1 MLPALLPSAPAFLP
15 VQARYAGGAGPGAR
29 EGEHTITANNRW
41 SRVQLTFRHLP
52 AEVWCCLEARLA
64 WTAEEEGGQA
74 LDFALA
80 GFDFLAADGS
90 SLDLDHVPGLARTL
104 LDPHSGWIAGP
115 ACQPAGSELVRSA
128 PVRLA
133 FGVPPQARGL
143 ALTFRSW
150 RNTDSFTI
158 AEPRL
163 RPGTPLAAGAFRR
176 RRLGPS
182 PEPLRHGLVP
192 GLGLVV
198 RGQIHAARPDEHAA
212 RVSLVYRDRD
222 GAEIPPPYP
231 GTVAVPG
238 LGAKPGQG
246 ELGQGELGR
255 GEPGRGEPGSGA
267 NRSLGAAINLPA
279 RPQARRFTL
288 DLQPPP
294 GATSLD
300 LGFCT
305 WEEEGES
312 LATVEL
318 VGPPEVALEDRFRL
332 ESLCGDDLL
341 DAPGFLARLSARL
354 GQDPGAEA
362 AWILGPGEAG
372 AAALPLARAR
382 SLRGE
387 AERPVAL
394 RPDGGLALRLAGC
407 PDWALPEAPSFRED
421 PFRAAPSRAISWR
434 LAYQSLTWLLALAET
449 APARALALAQA
460 WSRANPWGQ
469 PADPLSLHPGAL
481 PARAEVWIGLLAL
494 PGAGAAAPVLT
505 GEAVRHGF
513 ALAEIVGQ
521 NTFGQSLHQLQ
532 AAAAL
537 LTLARA
543 LPRLPLS
550 AHWNGLARDSLRD
563 GVPALLPEDGRFAES
578 SLHRRLDL
586 VTLGRALRDALG
598 EAAPGPLVAARTE
611 AALSELANLLDPG
624 GRLPPFGEV
633 LPGTDD
639 AGWIARLRGGAG
651 LVAQRPALAASAS
664 STLGPGGLSA
674 RHETA
679 GRGWAHFACTFAE
692 TSPQGHAD
700 CTSYVYA
707 AGATRWI
714 VEAGGSEQVETGAAR
729 HYLLSARAHNVAVIE
744 GYEPVAGGGLHRG
757 SLALPGAMAHAI
769 ETTVHGPGCR
779 HLRFFV
785 LPHDLSGLAVIDRF
799 TPAEGGP
806 LTFWG
811 LAHLAPET
819 LVAVEGARRVQARQG
834 GRRLGLV
841 PFAIAGRVAGL
852 ETVIGRSDRPGTM
865 QGFVVGRPGLLDP
878 ACTLRYAVS
887 GRGTICGGLL
897 MAVDGPAE
905 DSLARVLAREEL
917 GRFVM
922 GG

>member
-1 MLPALLPSAPAFLP
+1 MLPALLPSEPVFLP

-29 EGEHTITANNRW
+29 EGEHAITANNRW

-52 AEVWCCLEARLA
+52 AEAWCCLEVRLA
-64 WTAEEEGGQA
+64 WTAEEEGAQA
-74 LDFALA
+74 LDFLLA

-90 SLDLDHVPGLARTL
+90 SLDVEHVPGLARSL
-104 LDPHSGWIAGP
+104 LDPHSAWIAGP
-115 ACQPAGSELVRSA
+115 ACQPAGSEFVRAA
-128 PVRLA
+128 PVRIA

-143 ALTFRSW
+143 SLTLRSW
-150 RNTDSFTI
+150 RNTEGVTV

-163 RPGTPLAAGAFRR
+163 RPGTPLGAGAFRR
-176 RRLGPS
+176 RRLGPQ

-212 RVSLVYRDRD
+212 RVGLVYRDRD

-238 LGAKPGQG
+238 LGAKPGT
-246 ELGQGELGR
+246 E
-255 GEPGRGEPGSGA
+255 EPGEGA
-267 NRSLGAAINLPA
+267 KPALGAAINLPA
-279 RPQARRFTL
+279 QPQARRFTL
-288 DLQPPP
+288 DLEPPP

-305 WEEEGES
+305 WEEEGER
-312 LATVEL
+312 LPAVEL
-318 VGPPEVALEDRFRL
+318 LGPPEVALEDRFRL

-354 GQDPGAEA
+354 DRDPGAEA
-362 AWILGPGEAG
+362 AWIPGPGEAG

-382 SLRGE
+382 SLRAE
-387 AERPVAL
+387 AERPVVL
-394 RPDGGLALRLAGC
+394 RPDGSLSLRLAGC
-407 PDWALPEAPSFRED
+407 PDWALPESPDFRED
-421 PFRAAPSRAISWR
+421 PFRAVPSRAIPWR
-434 LAYQSLTWLLALAET
+434 LAYHSLTWLLPLAEA
-449 APARALALAQA
+449 APARALSLAQA

-537 LTLARA
+537 LALARA

-550 AHWNGLARDSLRD
+550 NHWDGLARASLRD
-563 GVPALLPEDGRFAES
+563 GVPILLPADGHFADS

-586 VTLGRALRDALG
+586 VTLGRALREPLG

-611 AALSELANLLDPG
+611 AALSDLAGLVDPG

-633 LPGTDD
+633 FSGTDD
-639 AGWIARLRGGAG
+639 AGWIGRLRGSTG
-651 LVAQRPALAASAS
+651 LVAQRPAATPTATAS
-664 STLGPGGLSA
+664 STLLPDGLSA

-700 CTSYVYA
+700 CSSYVYA

-714 VEAGGSEQVETGAAR
+714 VEAGGSEQVEIGAAR
-729 HYLLSARAHNVAVIE
+729 HYLLSARAHNVAVID
-744 GYEPVAGGGLHRG
+744 GHEPVAGRGFHRG
-757 SLALPGAMAHAI
+757 SLALPGAVAHAV
-769 ETTVHGPGCR
+769 ETTVHGPGFR
-779 HLRFFV
+779 HLRVFV

-799 TPAEGGP
+799 ASHEGGS
-806 LTFWG
+806 LTFR
-811 LAHLAPET
+811 ASAQLAPET
-819 LVAVEGARRVQARQG
+819 LAAVEGPRRVQARQG

-852 ETVIGRSDRPGTM
+852 EAVIGRGDRPGTM
-865 QGFVVGRPGLLDP
+865 QGFVVGRPGILEP
-878 ACTLRYAVS
+878 ACTLRYTVS
-887 GRGTICGGLL
+887 GRGTVCGGLL

-917 GRFVM
+917 GRYLERL
-922 GG
+922 

>member
-1 MLPALLPSAPAFLP
+1 MLPALLPSEPVFLP
-15 VQARYAGGAGPGAR
+15 VQARYAGGAGPGTR
-29 EGEHTITANNRW
+29 EGEHAITANNRW

-52 AEVWCCLEARLA
+52 AEAWCCLEATLA

-74 LDFALA
+74 LDFLLA

-90 SLDLDHVPGLARTL
+90 SLDVEQVPGLVRTL
-104 LDPHSGWIAGP
+104 LDPHSAWIAGP
-115 ACQPAGSELVRSA
+115 ACQPAGSELVRMA
-128 PVRLA
+128 PLRVA

-143 ALTFRSW
+143 ALTLRSW
-150 RNTDSFTI
+150 RNSEGVTL

-163 RPGTPLAAGAFRR
+163 RPGMPSRPGAFRR
-176 RRLGPS
+176 RRLGPH

-198 RGQIHAARPDEHAA
+198 RGQIHAARQTEHAA

-238 LGAKPGQG
+238 LGAKPGA
-246 ELGQGELGR
+246 E
-255 GEPGRGEPGSGA
+255 EPGEGERPA
-267 NRSLGAAINLPA
+267 LGAAINLPA
-279 RPQARRFTL
+279 QPQARRFTL
-288 DLQPPP
+288 ALEPPP
-294 GATSLD
+294 GATALD

-305 WEEEGES
+305 WEEEGER
-312 LATVEL
+312 LPAVEL
-318 VGPPEVALEDRFRL
+318 LGPPEVALEDRFRL

-354 GQDPGAEA
+354 GRDPGAEA
-362 AWILGPGEAG
+362 AWIPGPGEAG

-382 SLRGE
+382 SLRSE
-387 AERPVAL
+387 TERPVAL
-394 RPDGGLALRLAGC
+394 RQEGGLTLRLAGC
-407 PDWALPEAPSFRED
+407 PDWTLPEPPDFRED
-421 PFRAAPSRAISWR
+421 PFRAVPSRAIPWR
-434 LAYQSLTWLLALAET
+434 LAYQSLTWLLALAEA

-521 NTFGQSLHQLQ
+521 NTFGRSLHQLQ

-537 LTLARA
+537 LALASA
-543 LPRLPLS
+543 LPRLPFS
-550 AHWNGLARDSLRD
+550 GHWDGLARESLRD
-563 GVPALLPEDGRFAES
+563 GVPALLPVDGHFSDS

-586 VTLGRALRDALG
+586 VTLGRALREPLG

-611 AALSELANLLDPG
+611 AALSDLAGLLDPG

-633 LPGTDD
+633 FAGTDD
-639 AGWIARLRGGAG
+639 AGWIARLRGKAG
-651 LVAQRPALAASAS
+651 LVAQRPTAQQAASS
-664 STLGPGGLSA
+664 STLLPDGLCA
-674 RHETA
+674 RHDTA

-700 CTSYVYA
+700 CTSFVYA

-714 VEAGGSEQVETGAAR
+714 VEAGGSEQVEIGAAR
-729 HYLLSARAHNVAVIE
+729 HYLLSSRAHNVAVID
-744 GYEPVAGGGLHRG
+744 GTEPVAGRGLHRG
-757 SLALPGAMAHAI
+757 SLALPGAVAHAI
-769 ETTVHGPGCR
+769 ETNVHGPGVR
-779 HLRFFV
+779 HLRVFV

-799 TPAEGGP
+799 AAQDGGP
-806 LTFWG
+806 LTFR
-811 LAHLAPET
+811 AFAQLAPET
-819 LVAVEGARRVQARQG
+819 LVAIEGPRRVQARQG

-852 ETVIGRSDRPGTM
+852 DTVIGRSERPGTM
-865 QGFVVGRPGLLDP
+865 QGFVVRPGVLEP
-878 ACTLRYAVS
+878 ACTLRYAVT
-887 GRGTICGGLL
+887 GRGTVCGGLL

-917 GRFVM
+917 AQFLM
-922 GG
+922 QA

>member
-1 MLPALLPSAPAFLP
+1 MLPALLPSAPVFLP

-29 EGEHTITANNRW
+29 DGEHAITANNRW

-52 AEVWCCLEARLA
+52 AGAWCCLEARLA
-64 WTAEEEGGQA
+64 WAAEEEGGQA

-90 SLDLDHVPGLARTL
+90 SLDFEAVPGLARTL
-104 LDPHSGWIAGP
+104 LDPHSAWIAGP
-115 ACQPAGSELVRSA
+115 ACQPAGTEFLRMA

-143 ALTFRSW
+143 ALTVRSW
-150 RNTDSFTI
+150 RNTEGFTI

-163 RPGTPLAAGAFRR
+163 RPGAPLSEGAFRR
-176 RRLGPS
+176 RRLGPQAT
-182 PEPLRHGLVP
+182 PQRHGLVP
-192 GLGLVV
+192 GLRFVV

-238 LGAKPGQG
+238 LGGRPGAD
-246 ELGQGELGR
+246 
-255 GEPGRGEPGSGA
+255 EPV
-267 NRSLGAAINLPA
+267 LGAAINLPA
-279 RPQARRFTL
+279 QPQARRFTL
-288 DLQPPP
+288 DLEPPP
-294 GATSLD
+294 GAVSLD

-305 WEEEGES
+305 WEEEGER
-312 LATVEL
+312 LPAVEL
-318 VGPPEVALEDRFRL
+318 TGPPEVALEDRFRL

-354 GQDPGAEA
+354 GRDPGAEA
-362 AWILGPGEAG
+362 AWIPGPGEAG
-372 AAALPLARAR
+372 SAALPLARAR
-382 SLRGE
+382 VLRSE
-387 AERPVAL
+387 AERPVGV
-394 RPDGGLALRLAGC
+394 RPDGVPVLRLAGC
-407 PDWALPEAPSFRED
+407 PDWPLPEIPAFDED
-421 PFRAAPSRAISWR
+421 PFRGAPARAIPWR
-434 LAYQSLTWLLALAET
+434 LAYQSLAWLSALSET

-469 PADPLSLHPGAL
+469 PSDPLSLHPAAL

-521 NTFGQSLHQLQ
+521 NTFGGSLHQLQ

-537 LTLARA
+537 LALARA
-543 LPRLPLS
+543 LPRLPFS
-550 AHWNGLARDSLRD
+550 GHWEGLARESLRE
-563 GVPALLPEDGRFAES
+563 GVPALLPEDRRFPDS

-586 VTLGRALRDALG
+586 VTLGRALRDSLG

-611 AALSELANLLDPG
+611 AVLADLAGLLDPG

-633 LPGTDD
+633 FSGTDE
-639 AGWIARLRGGAG
+639 AGWIARLRGGG
-651 LVAQRPALAASAS
+651 LVAQRPVAQPGASAVTAS
-664 STLGPGGLSA
+664 STLSPDGLSA
-674 RHETA
+674 RHEA

-729 HYLLSARAHNVAVIE
+729 HYLLSARGHNVAVIE
-744 GYEPVAGGGLHRG
+744 GRDPVAGTGIHRG
-757 SLALPGAMAHAI
+757 SLALPGATAHAI

-779 HLRFFV
+779 HLRVFV

-799 TPAEGGP
+799 TQEEGGP
-806 LTFWG
+806 LTFRG

-819 LVAVEGARRVQARQG
+819 LVAVEGPRRVQARQG

-852 ETVIGRSDRPGTM
+852 EAVIGHGDRPGTL
-865 QGFVVGRPGLLDP
+865 QGFVAGRPGSLEP

-887 GRGTICGGLL
+887 GRGTVCGGLL

-905 DSLARVLAREEL
+905 DSLARALAREEL